1 MISKGDTTVNNIT
14 IIGQN
19 IAKFRRE
26 KQVKQE
32 ELAHYVGVS
41 AQAVSK
47 WENGGMPDTDLLP
60 KIADF
65 FYVSID
71 ALFGRKPTETNYLW
85 RSLVETVSGEDELN
99 RAFAVCER
107 LIQAM
112 QTDDVSSEPDKI
124 ELNNGMT
131 SQLVSVQ
138 RNCGFARIV
147 VTDTA
152 PYFFLMPDF
161 PEKSRAF

>member
-1 MISKGDTTVNNIT
+1 MNNIT

-71 ALFGRKPTETNYLW
+71 ALFGRKPTIFGVL
-85 RSLVETVSGEDELN
+85 SLKLFRGKMN
-99 RAFAVCER
+99 
-107 LIQAM
+107 
-112 QTDDVSSEPDKI
+112 
-124 ELNNGMT
+124 
-131 SQLVSVQ
+131 
-138 RNCGFARIV
+138 
-147 VTDTA
+147 
-152 PYFFLMPDF
+152 
-161 PEKSRAF
+161 